1 MVRFRAIASRS
12 RRGARSQVSRYVIEC
27 LNGGA
32 QLGRV
37 ETDRPTQGQTV
48 ASNFRWW
55 YPRVHTGTSSYVR
68 GRKRGHPPP
77 SQPRSGYS
85 FPLRASSSPLPSS
98 FFPRFSLSLS
108 LSLSRLLF
116 PSLSSTNARQP
127 TATARDSESRVR
139 ARLEPE
145 LDWRDQLAFA
155 RPRKVSF
162 PREFMHPKRSPRSRM
177 SRPCA
182 GPVLERRV
190 QQSPPPL
197 FPRVSLRELACRFAW
212 RRSAVREIGIRKCYN
227 LEEFALF
234 QFPPPRYEVAL
245 RRANALHKPR
255 GAVKRRRRR
264 IVGE

>member
-1 MVRFRAIASRS
+1 
-12 RRGARSQVSRYVIEC
+12 
-27 LNGGA
+27 
-32 QLGRV
+32 
-37 ETDRPTQGQTV
+37 
-48 ASNFRWW
+48 
-55 YPRVHTGTSSYVR
+55 
-68 GRKRGHPPP
+68 
-77 SQPRSGYS
+77 
-85 FPLRASSSPLPSS
+85 
-98 FFPRFSLSLS
+98 
-108 LSLSRLLF
+108 
-116 PSLSSTNARQP
+116 
-127 TATARDSESRVR
+127 
-139 ARLEPE
+139 
-145 LDWRDQLAFA
+145 
-155 RPRKVSF
+155 
-162 PREFMHPKRSPRSRM
+162 M